1 LVDKVVERGSA
12 SLDMPEGMLG
22 VVRVLLVAVVAATL
36 MWPVAAA
43 VEPAETVAGVLAGL
57 RL

>member
-1 LVDKVVERGSA
+1 M
-12 SLDMPEGMLG
+12 DMAAEMP
-22 VVRVLLVAVVAATL
+22 VAVGLEGAVAATTL

>member
-1 LVDKVVERGSA
+1 MDTAAE
-12 SLDMPEGMLG
+12 MPVTAVLQGAG
-22 VVRVLLVAVVAATL
+22 VVATL